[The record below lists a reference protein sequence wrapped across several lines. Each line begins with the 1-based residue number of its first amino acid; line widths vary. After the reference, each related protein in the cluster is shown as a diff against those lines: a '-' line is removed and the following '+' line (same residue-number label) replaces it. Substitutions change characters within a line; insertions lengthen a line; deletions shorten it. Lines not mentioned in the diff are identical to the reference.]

1 MSSSVT
7 VRVRSLL
14 ISGVAVLAVLAVYLL
29 GAGGGGD
36 ALAATAPPA
45 TAGDPSTGALRTLT
59 MTGRGEVTAVPDQ
72 LTFRLAVTS
81 TRDDVRTA
89 LDASSGTLDRVL
101 AALEREGVARKDT
114 RSTGLSIDPVYRY
127 LTGAPPQIT
136 GYRVRQSLSV
146 LVRDLRR
153 GGRAI
158 AATVGAGGN
167 AVRVSGIGLEIGD
180 REQLLAD
187 ARDAAVA
194 AATTKARQYAEA
206 TGQSLGE
213 VLTLREGSR
222 PSAPRAFFQTSSLSR
237 AGVLA
242 AADRAVPI
250 RAGRAELG
258 ITVAIVWSLSEGD

>member
-7 VRVRSLL
+7 VSVRSLL
-14 ISGVAVLAVLAVYLL
+14 ISGVAVLALLAAYLL
-29 GAGGGGD
+29 GAGGASE
-36 ALAATAPPA
+36 ALAATTPPA
-45 TAGDPSTGALRTLT
+45 TPGDPSGALRTLT
-59 MTGRGEVTAVPDQ
+59 MTGRGQVTAVPDQ

-81 TRDDVRTA
+81 TRADVRTA

-127 LTGAPPQIT
+127 LDAAPPQIT
-136 GYRVRQSLSV
+136 GYRVRQTLSV
-146 LVRDLRR
+146 LVRDLRS

-194 AATTKARQYAEA
+194 AATAKARQYAEA

-222 PSAPRAFFQTSSLSR
+222 PAAPRTVFQTSSLSR
-237 AGVLA
+237 AAVLDA
-242 AADRAVPI
+242 AEKAVPI